1 MQHARQPVAQSLSA
15 NKLFAHFGRVP
26 SLNLIVIGGNNRFPC
41 WESISRP
48 PRSQPQPHVPWSFRR
63 RTFLG
68 AWCGGVEH
76 VQMAWSCFANRVLS
90 EHDAR
95 AT

>member
-63 RTFLG
+63 RTF
-68 AWCGGVEH
+68 
-76 VQMAWSCFANRVLS
+76 
-90 EHDAR
+90 
-95 AT
+95 